1 MVKNFPTPSQCG
13 LRCPAA
19 ALLPQGEAVLAES
32 CHCASVGVSLGA
44 LEPHPSVVGSWW
56 QPQDVGRGC
65 GNRYC
70 SSDGFMARG
79 EAPIWVFNRIDHV
92 WPCHLWG
99 RITQHW
105 QEVALKSL
113 SYHDTSLLCSW
124 VYFTKDFWEGK
135 SKTAEFP
142 SVKGCCF
149 MVQQKM
155 GWDISVGREA
165 VGAGTC
171 SVDKAAKA
179 NWQALIKTCSSERE
193 HQGGKLVMSWKRG
206 KLM

>member
-92 WPCHLWG
+92 WPCHL
-99 RITQHW
+99 
-105 QEVALKSL
+105 
-113 SYHDTSLLCSW
+113 
-124 VYFTKDFWEGK
+124 
-135 SKTAEFP
+135 
-142 SVKGCCF
+142 
-149 MVQQKM
+149 
-155 GWDISVGREA
+155 
-165 VGAGTC
+165 
-171 SVDKAAKA
+171 
-179 NWQALIKTCSSERE
+179 
-193 HQGGKLVMSWKRG
+193 
-206 KLM
+206 